1 MNKGMFCALI
11 VWFSLGLTNGEAQ
24 SGAWRLWAEGLPSGV
39 YPRMAV
45 APNHDIFYSLLGTG
59 IKQGFVYKAN
69 TMAINGQFA
78 ELPKVPRPV
87 SVQNN
92 IVALGYN
99 AQSEPLVG
107 VFRTDLS
114 EPWMFRLDQTSKQ
127 WEASL
132 SDKIPN
138 LGGFCLA
145 TSNDGIIYAGVRW
158 AYIYKSVDGGRSFQA
173 IDENKTIKSNYPCY
187 YPSQLNKSDAD
198 GAIFSINIDSR
209 GRIYA
214 GTETAGVIY
223 SDDEGKTWHPADI
236 FACKIS
242 DPFQQDTLSPMRAL
256 SISGNVGAIGFTK
269 ENNLVWSGVNMWELG
284 WKNKLGFADMN
295 NRTTSPTEGISDYLI
310 QTGQQISKI
319 VTSTKGQMFLHSG
332 GVTGASNVGIYTS
345 FDGIHWESF
354 NQGISSQN
362 DGLSQGSLVTDG
374 DKVFMATND
383 GKVWIYEN
391 HESSTTHLGEIQSNF
406 ELNPNPV
413 SNFLYLHL
421 SNGDLKN
428 PVRIFNPMGELLME
442 MNHQSENP
450 IVIDVSDFTSGF
462 YFVNVASVYKR
473 FIKF

>member
-1 MNKGMFCALI
+1 MEISRFYKLLFYLSIAFTSAHG
-11 VWFSLGLTNGEAQ
+11 Q
-24 SGAWRLWAEGLPSGV
+24 STGWRLWAEGLPSGV

-59 IKQGFVYKAN
+59 IKQGLVYKAN
-69 TMAINGQFA
+69 TTDINGLFR

-99 AQSEPLVG
+99 AQSEPFVG
-107 VFRTDLS
+107 VFRTDLA

-127 WEASL
+127 WEASQ

-145 TSNDGIIYAGVRW
+145 TSNDGVIYAGVRW

-173 IDENKTIKSNYPCY
+173 IDENKTIKANYPCY
-187 YPSQLNKSDAD
+187 YPSQLNKSDSD

-223 SDDEGKTWHPADI
+223 SDDEGGTWHPADI
-236 FACKIS
+236 FACLSS
-242 DPFQQDTLSPMRAL
+242 DPQQQDTLSPMRAL

-295 NRTTSPTEGISDYLI
+295 NRITAPTTGIPDYLI

-319 VTSTKGQMFLHSG
+319 VTSAKGQMFLHSG
-332 GVTGASNVGIYTS
+332 GATSATNVGIYTS

-354 NQGISSQN
+354 NQGITSQN
-362 DGLSQGSLVTDG
+362 DGLSQGSLVADG
-374 DKVFMATND
+374 DKIFMATND

-391 HESSTTHLGEIQSNF
+391 QESSTNQHDEIQASF

-413 SNFLYLHL
+413 TKFLNLHL
-421 SNGDLKN
+421 SNDDLKS
-428 PVRIFNPMGELLME
+428 PIRIINPMGELVME
-442 MNHQSENP
+442 FAHHDNSQ
-450 IVIDVSDFTSGF
+450 VLIDVSGLASGF
-462 YFVNVASVYKR
+462 YFVNVGLVFKR
-473 FIKF
+473 FLKL